1 MRSICAD
8 TWRREELDADFAVL
22 CATGDGIESPADPE
36 RLLSAA
42 QSLAAISQVFGA
54 DPAALKII
62 AGLVD
67 GLTVAEICNVY
78 AMSEREYDTT
88 RKRMRRT
95 LLRCGLDWSSS

>member
-22 CATGDGIESPADPE
+22 CATGDAIESYADPE

-42 QSLAAISQVFGA
+42 QSLAAIRQVFAA
-54 DPAALKII
+54 DII
-62 AGLVD
+62 AGLAD
-67 GLTVAEICNVY
+67 GLTVAEICKVY